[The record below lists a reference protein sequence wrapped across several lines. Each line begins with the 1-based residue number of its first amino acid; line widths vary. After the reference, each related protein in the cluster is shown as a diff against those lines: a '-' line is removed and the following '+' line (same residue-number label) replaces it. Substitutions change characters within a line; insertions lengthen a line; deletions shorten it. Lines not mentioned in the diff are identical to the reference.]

1 MEFLIFEDNGG
12 DYRWRIIA
20 RSGGTLAESVNFA
33 SVEDAEQAARRVR
46 DGVGS
51 ASFEPRAAPRRNK
64 RDAWPRLKEWLDAAG
79 SRIAVDRDRSTSR
92 GCPAASTHGLA
103 RRARITRIRRSA

>member
-1 MEFLIFEDNGG
+1 MSTATKQARAAHQVAPSTGASKQASMEFLIFEDN
-12 DYRWRIIA
+12 
-20 RSGGTLAESVNFA
+20 
-33 SVEDAEQAARRVR
+33 
-46 DGVGS
+46 GVGS